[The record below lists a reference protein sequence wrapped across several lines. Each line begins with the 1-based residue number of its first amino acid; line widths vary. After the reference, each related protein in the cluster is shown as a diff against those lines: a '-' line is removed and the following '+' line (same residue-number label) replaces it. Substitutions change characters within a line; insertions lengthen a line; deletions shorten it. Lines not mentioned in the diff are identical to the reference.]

1 MKIIIKSLK
10 FLIKALLSIVIL
22 PFLILIRFL
31 SFFLLIRVGFLYVER
46 IGHLFADLEL
56 YLSEK
61 KLGIGPNSIDIFF
74 LSGKPSN
81 SFAIDLAKRNLNTV
95 NGMGFIIDLNN
106 FLPFSEKHSYK
117 PHVIRTSSRDISGT
131 LNKVNPQ
138 LKFSPDENKNGEY
151 FLNSIGLK
159 KDQKFVCFI
168 IRDNQYLDTE
178 FPDKDFSYHSYRDS
192 DISKFYPSFHYLLQE
207 GYAIFR
213 MGKHV
218 SSAVEIDHPLFIDYA
233 RRNFKSDFLDIWLM
247 ANCQFTV
254 STGTGLDE
262 VTNAFRKPICYVN
275 YLPLVL
281 FNSYNPKTLTTPK
294 TLLDP
299 ITKNPLSLEDI
310 IQNYSDLDAYHNK
323 DILYVENSEIEI
335 MDAIKE
341 IKQKIDSNWHLNE
354 EEMMIRNKFLK
365 ILKKWKNVHT
375 FHSRNFKNSGN
386 ISFTYLKKRKYL
398 FNESI

>member
-1 MKIIIKSLK
+1 MHSESL
-10 FLIKALLSIVIL
+10 
-22 PFLILIRFL
+22 
-31 SFFLLIRVGFLYVER
+31 
-46 IGHLFADLEL
+46 
-56 YLSEK
+56 
-61 KLGIGPNSIDIFF
+61 
-74 LSGKPSN
+74 
-81 SFAIDLAKRNLNTV
+81 
-95 NGMGFIIDLNN
+95 
-106 FLPFSEKHSYK
+106 
-117 PHVIRTSSRDISGT
+117 
-131 LNKVNPQ
+131 
-138 LKFSPDENKNGEY
+138 
-151 FLNSIGLK
+151 
-159 KDQKFVCFI
+159 FVM
-168 IRDNQYLDTE
+168 Q
-178 FPDKDFSYHSYRDS
+178 
-192 DISKFYPSFHYLLQE
+192 
-207 GYAIFR
+207 
-213 MGKHV
+213 
-218 SSAVEIDHPLFIDYA
+218 
-233 RRNFKSDFLDIWLM
+233 
-247 ANCQFTV
+247 
-254 STGTGLDE
+254 
-262 VTNAFRKPICYVN
+262 N

>member
-1 MKIIIKSLK
+1 
-10 FLIKALLSIVIL
+10 
-22 PFLILIRFL
+22 
-31 SFFLLIRVGFLYVER
+31 
-46 IGHLFADLEL
+46 
-56 YLSEK
+56 
-61 KLGIGPNSIDIFF
+61 
-74 LSGKPSN
+74 
-81 SFAIDLAKRNLNTV
+81 
-95 NGMGFIIDLNN
+95 
-106 FLPFSEKHSYK
+106 
-117 PHVIRTSSRDISGT
+117 
-131 LNKVNPQ
+131 
-138 LKFSPDENKNGEY
+138 
-151 FLNSIGLK
+151 
-159 KDQKFVCFI
+159 
-168 IRDNQYLDTE
+168 
-178 FPDKDFSYHSYRDS
+178 
-192 DISKFYPSFHYLLQE
+192 
-207 GYAIFR
+207 
-213 MGKHV
+213 
-218 SSAVEIDHPLFIDYA
+218 
-233 RRNFKSDFLDIWLM
+233 M

-310 IQNYSDLDAYHNK
+310 IQNYADLDAYHNK

-354 EEMMIRNKFLK
+354 EEVMIRNKFLK
-365 ILKKWKNVHT
+365 ILKNWKNVHT
-375 FHSRNFKNSGN
+375 YHSRNFKNSGN

>member
-1 MKIIIKSLK
+1 MIIIKKSLK
-10 FLIKALLSIVIL
+10 LIAKVLLSLSIL

-31 SFFLLIRVGFLYVER
+31 YPFLLIRIGFLYVER

-61 KLGIGPNSIDIFF
+61 KLGIEPQSIDIFF
-74 LSGKPSN
+74 LSGKPAN
-81 SFAIDLAKRNLNTV
+81 SFAIELAKRNLNTI

-106 FLPFSEKHSYK
+106 FLPFSAKHSYK
-117 PHVIRTSSRDISGT
+117 PHIIRTSSRDITGT
-131 LNKVNPQ
+131 LKKVNPQ
-138 LKFSPDENKNGEY
+138 LKFSSHENKKGED
-151 FLNSIGLK
+151 FLNCIGLK

-168 IRDNQYLDTE
+168 IRDNQYLNKE

-218 SSAVEIDHPLFIDYA
+218 SSAVEIDHPLFVDYA
-233 RRNFKSDFLDIWLM
+233 RSNFKSDFFDIWLM
-247 ANCQFTV
+247 ANCEFTV

-299 ITKNPLSLEDI
+299 ITKDPLSLEDI
-310 IQNYSDLDAYHNK
+310 IQNYAELDAYHNK
-323 DILYVENSEIEI
+323 DVL
-335 MDAIKE
+335 
-341 IKQKIDSNWHLNE
+341 
-354 EEMMIRNKFLK
+354 
-365 ILKKWKNVHT
+365 
-375 FHSRNFKNSGN
+375 
-386 ISFTYLKKRKYL
+386 
-398 FNESI
+398 